1 MSSQTTIG
9 RHYITGRTLAVL
21 HEAGRIVSVEESG
34 ESTLRW
40 LAPGLI
46 DLQINGY
53 AGVDF
58 QRDGVTEQ
66 QLLRA
71 AAGLSK
77 DGCSRWLL
85 TLITDDWARLMAR
98 LRQTKQLRDGN
109 SELKQAIVGWHIEGP
124 FLSPELGFRGAHP
137 PEVMCEPT
145 LAHLEELKSITGDDP
160 VLLTMAAE
168 RGGVVDLIPKAR
180 EMGMRVSIGHSDSS
194 ADELQR
200 SVVAGATGFTHLA
213 NGMPQQM
220 DRHDNIVGRVFDTKG
235 LTAGVIPDRIHVSPQ
250 MFRTIHKAMPR
261 EHIYYT
267 TDAMSA
273 AGAPPGRY
281 TVGRIELEVGA
292 DKVVRMP
299 GQTNFAGSA
308 LSPIDGIRRAATMLG
323 CSWREVWGF
332 MSTNAAGL
340 MGFECGF
347 EAGAPADFYVID
359 EAVDGTIEIRRDG

>member
-9 RHYITGRTLAVL
+9 RHYLTGRTIAIR
-21 HEAGRIVSVEESG
+21 HEAGRIVSVEESP
-34 ESTLRW
+34 ESTLLW

-58 QRDGVTEQ
+58 QRDGLTEAA
-66 QLLRA
+66 LLRA
-71 AAGLSK
+71 SAGLGK
-77 DGCSRWLL
+77 DGCPRWLL
-85 TLITDDWARLMAR
+85 TLITDDWARLMTR
-98 LRQTKQLRDGN
+98 LRKAKQLRDGN
-109 SELKQAIVGWHIEGP
+109 AELKRSIVGWHIEGP
-124 FLSPELGFRGAHP
+124 FLSPESGFRGAHP

-168 RGGVVDLIPKAR
+168 RDGVIDMISKAR
-180 EMGMRVSIGHSDSS
+180 EMGMAVSIGHSDSS
-194 ADELQR
+194 AEELQQA
-200 SVVAGATGFTHLA
+200 VVAGATGFTHLS

-220 DRHDNIVGRVFDTKG
+220 DRHDNIVGRVFDTKE
-235 LTAGVIPDRIHVSPQ
+235 LTAGLIPDSIHVSPQ
-250 MFRTIHKAMPR
+250 LFRTIHKAMPR
-261 EHIYYT
+261 ENIYYT

-281 TVGRIELEVGA
+281 TVGRIELEVGE

-308 LSPIDGIRRAATMLG
+308 LSPIDGIRRSAKMLG
-323 CSWREVWGF
+323 CSWREVWDF

-340 MGFECGF
+340 MGLKHGF
-347 EAGAPADFYVID
+347 EVGAPADFYIID
-359 EAVDGTIEIRRDG
+359 EAVDGTIEIQSAL